1 MQPAMSRHEINL
13 GHDFFLRNCIRAVDI
28 IVLNLYAFLCIG
40 FTFNPDHEHNGAY
53 LALNLAYIISTF
65 SFPPVAQRRTADRF
79 DILHS
84 VTRMWISL
92 TFFSVIF
99 ILFLNED
106 NIRYWQKGLVFF
118 GAYFLV
124 LLATRCAF
132 HYFFVTR
139 KRFYGQKHRC
149 IFVGSNPRL
158 NEVCTKLQNDRV
170 YNYEIVGYFADTRP
184 DGLLPGIPY
193 LGTYQEMET
202 WCDVHY
208 MEIETVVCCL
218 PIELTNVL
226 HRIID
231 YCDDH
236 VLRFYNVLQLPKFEK
251 RRMQVGFFGDLPV
264 MYPREMPLAQPGNRF
279 KKRLFDIFFSLIVII
294 FVLSWVT
301 PIVFI
306 ITELTMPGP
315 LFFRQKRT
323 GLEGNEFWCFK
334 FRSMRV
340 NKEADT
346 LQATRDDPRTTRWG
360 AIMRHL
366 DLDELPQFINVLIGD
381 MSVVGP
387 RPHMLFHTE
396 EYSHLI
402 PKYMVRH
409 FAKPGITG
417 WAQVTGSRGETSELW
432 QMEER
437 IKKDIWYI
445 EHWSMWLD
453 VMIIGLT
460 IWNVIAGKNKEA
472 Y

>member
-1 MQPAMSRHEINL
+1 MSRHETNI
-13 GHDFFLRNCIRAVDI
+13 GHDFFLMNCIRAVDLVI
-28 IVLNLYAFLCIG
+28 LNLYAFLCIG
-40 FTFNPDHEHNGAY
+40 ITFNPDHEHNGAY
-53 LALNLAYIISTF
+53 LALNLAYLISTF
-65 SFPPVAQRRTADRF
+65 IFPPIAQRHTVGKF
-79 DILHS
+79 EILHT

-92 TFFSVIF
+92 TFFSIIF
-99 ILFLNED
+99 ILFLND
-106 NIRYWQKGLVFF
+106 SNIRYWQKGLVFF
-118 GAYFLV
+118 AAYFFI
-124 LLATRCAF
+124 LLATRFTF
-132 HYFFVTR
+132 HYIVTTR
-139 KRFYGQKHRC
+139 RRHYSPKHRC
-149 IFVGSNPRL
+149 ILVGSNALL
-158 NEVCTKLQNDRV
+158 NEVCTTLRNDRV
-170 YNYEIVGYFADTRP
+170 YHYEIVGFFADHRP
-184 DGLLPGIPY
+184 EGLLPDIPY
-193 LGTYQEMET
+193 LGGYNEMET
-202 WCDVHY
+202 WANNHF

-226 HRIID
+226 QRIMN

-236 VLRFYNVLQLPKFEK
+236 VLRFYNVLQLHKFG
-251 RRMQVGFFGDLPV
+251 RRKMQVGFFGDLPV
-264 MYPREMPLAQPGNRF
+264 MYPREMPLSLPGNRV
-279 KKRLFDIFFSLIVII
+279 KKRVFDVLFSLIVII

-323 GLEGNEFWCFK
+323 GLENKEFWCLK

-340 NKEADT
+340 NDQSDT
-346 LQATRDDPRTTRWG
+346 LQATRHDPRTTRWG

-366 DLDELPQFINVLIGD
+366 DIDELPQFINVLMGD

-387 RPHMLFHTE
+387 RPHMLLHTE
-396 EYSHLI
+396 EYSQLI

-432 QMEER
+432 QMEKR
-437 IKKDIWYI
+437 VKKDIWYI

-453 VMIIGLT
+453 MMIIGLT
-460 IWNVIAGKNKEA
+460 VWNVIARKDKEA